1 MEWKKPYIREP
12 TVPHLEDELG
22 KGGDSVLDGWG
33 LGYDLHGAKLQGAV
47 FFVDTVLSGRSPRRF
62 PPSLMMPLSRLCSFI
77 LTAHPHCES
86 RVKDRFT
93 RARPIGGQPCLSA
106 MGRSG
111 VSFPAGLSQQAPRV
125 LLRLRQVR
133 GAGEH
138 PGDLVH
144 ALLALD
150 GPYQGLAALAMIE
163 IGRASCRERV

>member
-93 RARPIGGQPCLSA
+93 GARPIGGQPCLSA

-111 VSFPAGLSQQAPRV
+111 VSFPAGLSQRV
-125 LLRLRQVR
+125 RNEAAVSWPASFPVVR
-133 GAGEH
+133 SPQTINRSRCMPVEACRRAG
-138 PGDLVH
+138 
-144 ALLALD
+144 
-150 GPYQGLAALAMIE
+150 
-163 IGRASCRERV
+163 